1 MDRNI
6 SNLLGKI
13 RALEDELEA
22 ELARKRDELRFSIQD
37 RKIRFEREIVEEH
50 RKLKTSLI
58 AYVAQ
63 AELKHVL
70 VAPVVYSLIFPFL
83 LLDFF
88 VTLYQF
94 ACFPVYG
101 IPKVRRRDHIVF
113 DRHHLAYLNLIEKF
127 NCAYCSYGNGLLAYV
142 REIAGRTEQYWCPI
156 KHASRVH
163 GAHSRYRRFFDFGDA
178 QGYRSS
184 LEKLRE
190 DFGEKE

>member
-70 VAPVVYSLIFPFL
+70 VAPVVYPLISPFL

-113 DRHHLAYLNLIEKF
+113 DRHHLAYLNLVERI

-178 QGYRSS
+178 AGYQGI
-184 LEKLRE
+184 LEKLRR
-190 DFGEKE
+190 DYGEKE